1 MKKNLNKTL
10 ILRLKA
16 SSIKIIVGFKYEVD
30 TLFIMVLT
38 KNKIKWKI
46 TSLMNILKMELVH

>member
-16 SSIKIIVGFKYEVD
+16 SSIKIIVGFKYEVN